1 MERTDAIVLGAG
13 PAGLGAALALARA
26 GRRPTVIEAGGEVG
40 GLCRTVSR
48 DGFLYDLGG
57 HILFVRDEGRR
68 AWLEGL
74 LGDDLVWVPRPVAH
88 VEDGRVVSGRYLD
101 LAPAVSPR
109 VDESTAPVSGRDY
122 LAARVGVEFADRHMR
137 AYLEKIDGMTLE
149 EIPAA
154 RVERLAVGQAAPEGF
169 WFCRRGIAQLMHAMA
184 DEVARRGGRVLLNT
198 RAQSIDVSEPGV
210 LKVTTD
216 IAPDLVTER
225 LAVGLPAALAARLVR
240 PALPAGAAPDLM
252 MRAVC
257 LVYLSLDRDRLSDEP
272 WIQVDDPRVPFSRL
286 AESRNWSPDMA
297 PRGRT
302 VLCAECYCFAHNT
315 DPLWSLTDAE
325 LSAKCAEALAD
336 PLGLVPDP
344 MAVALV
350 DVVRF
355 PAAYPMVPVADIPK
369 TQAPWRHL
377 GAIAGIE
384 VAQGGA
390 VIEAIEAGERAAER
404 LLAG

>member
-1 MERTDAIVLGAG
+1 MEQADAIVLGAG
-13 PAGLGAALALARA
+13 PAGLGAALALARE
-26 GRRPTVIEAGGEVG
+26 GLRPTVIEAGAEVG

-57 HILFVRDEGRR
+57 HILFVRDERRR

-88 VEDGRVVSGRYLD
+88 VEEGRVRPGRYLD
-101 LAPAVSPR
+101 LAPAIASPSA
-109 VDESTAPVSGRDY
+109 DQDLPVSGRDY
-122 LAARVGVEFADRHMR
+122 LAARVGAEFADLHIR

-154 RVERLAVGQAAPEGF
+154 RVERLAVGQAAPDGF

-184 DEVARRGGRVLLNT
+184 DEVMQRGGRVLLNT
-198 RAQSIDVSEPGV
+198 RAKAIDASKPGLLAV
-210 LKVTTD
+210 QTD
-216 IAPDLVTER
+216 SAPDLITKR
-225 LAVGLPAALAARLVR
+225 LAVGLPATLAARLVR
-240 PALPAGAAPDLM
+240 PALPAEAAPNLM

-257 LVYLSLDRDRLSDEP
+257 LVYLALDRDCLTDEP

-286 AESRNWSPDMA
+286 AESRNWSADMA

-302 VLCAECYCFAHNT
+302 VLCAECYCFARDT
-315 DPLWSLTDAE
+315 DPVWSLNNAE
-325 LSAKCAEALAD
+325 LAAKCAEAMVG
-336 PLGLVPDP
+336 PLGLIPDP
-344 MAVALV
+344 AAATLLE
-350 DVVRF
+350 VVRF

-369 TQAPWRHL
+369 AQAPWRHL
-377 GAIAGIE
+377 EGIAGIE

-390 VIEAIEAGERAAER
+390 VIEAIQAGEGAAER
-404 LLAG
+404 LL

>member
-26 GRRPTVIEAGGEVG
+26 GLGPTVIEAGAEVG

-48 DGFLYDLGG
+48 DGFLCDLGG

-88 VEDGRVVSGRYLD
+88 VEDGRVVRGRYLD
-101 LAPAVSPR
+101 LAPPVPPR
-109 VDESTAPVSGRDY
+109 VDESAAPVSGRDW
-122 LAARVGVEFADRHMR
+122 LAARVGAEFADRHMR
-137 AYLEKIDGMTLE
+137 AYLEKIDGMALD

-154 RVERLAVGQAAPEGF
+154 RVERLSVGQAAPDGF

-184 DEVARRGGRVLLNT
+184 DEVVRCGGRVLVNT
-198 RAQSIDVSEPGV
+198 RARSIDVSTPGV
-210 LKVTTD
+210 LRVQTD
-216 IAPDLVTER
+216 VGPDLVTER

-240 PALPAGAAPDLM
+240 PALPPEAAPDLM

-257 LVYLSLDRDRLSDEP
+257 LVYLSLEQDRLSDEP

-286 AESRNWSPDMA
+286 AESRNWSADMA

-302 VLCAECYCFAHNT
+302 VLCAECYCFARDT
-315 DPLWSLTDAE
+315 DPVWSLTDAE
-325 LSAKCAEALAD
+325 LASRCTEALAG
-336 PLGLVPDP
+336 PLGLVRDP
-344 MAVALV
+344 AAVALV
-350 DVVRF
+350 EVVRF

-369 TQAPWRHL
+369 AQAPWRHL
-377 GAIAGIE
+377 EEIAGVE

-390 VIEAIEAGERAAER
+390 VIEAIEAGERAADR
-404 LLAG
+404 LLR